1 MYRCTSVHAWSES
14 ELKSF
19 MYARVRA
26 EFGRLPQSFTES
38 CSTIR
43 FPLLWLGS
51 LRLPEDG
58 ETSHMPTVLAS
69 VRAVHVRGDD
79 LELMLMVESCMHG
92 REDLKLLCGGGRGDL
107 WCSGKE
113 NVPRSLIICALL
125 FADGVPQDT
134 CLIHDKGGCFPVD
147 LRGTDEG
154 SVNAAIVTSES
165 QEYMKLAPCV
175 RRGEV
180 THDTPL
186 LVFWTPPTSNA

>member
-1 MYRCTSVHAWSES
+1 
-14 ELKSF
+14 

-92 REDLKLLCGGGRGDL
+92 REDLKLLCGGGRSDL
-107 WCSGKE
+107 WCNGKE

-125 FADGVPQDT
+125 FAVETGVIDKRAIRFDT
-134 CLIHDKGGCFPVD
+134 HPRRESNHSYSCIHS
-147 LRGTDEG
+147 T
-154 SVNAAIVTSES
+154 
-165 QEYMKLAPCV
+165 
-175 RRGEV
+175 
-180 THDTPL
+180 
-186 LVFWTPPTSNA
+186 FWRLDALHIG